1 MELSQRLRSID
12 ETARKALA
20 PVFAEFDRISEENT
34 EKVLRSFAKHR
45 VSDSMFAGS
54 TGYGYTDNGRDA
66 LDKIYADVFGAEA
79 AFCRHSI
86 VNGTHAISIALFGLL
101 PATLCFP

>member
-54 TGYGYTDNGRDA
+54 TG
-66 LDKIYADVFGAEA
+66 
-79 AFCRHSI
+79 
-86 VNGTHAISIALFGLL
+86 
-101 PATLCFP
+101 